1 MSAPIGK
8 LAVRIGH
15 MLWSSRTV
23 AALAMVAMLA
33 ACGQSSDKAGASG
46 QSRQNPDK
54 RKSVDMVDPD
64 MVAAVS
70 SARSSTPISLR
81 FRLSARPVVG
91 TSLQVVVALIPAA
104 DVAIS
109 HIHVSFQPG
118 EGLQLQ
124 SERNLEINDPTAGG
138 VIEQELSVLPQQPG
152 VLSLN
157 ATIVVDL
164 DGGSLARSYS
174 IPLIASDNP
183 GASRSP

>member
-1 MSAPIGK
+1 
-8 LAVRIGH
+8 
-15 MLWSSRTV
+15 
-23 AALAMVAMLA
+23 MVAMLA
-33 ACGQSSDKAGASG
+33 ACGQGGDKAGGSG
-46 QSRQNPDK
+46 QSRQGSDR
-54 RKSVDMVDPD
+54 RKSVDVVDPD

-70 SARSSTPISLR
+70 SARSSSPISLR

-91 TSLQVVVALIPAA
+91 TALQVVVALIPAA

-109 HIHVSFQPG
+109 HIHASFQPG

-124 SERNLEINDPTAGG
+124 TERNLDVNDPTAGG
-138 VIEQELSVLPQQPG
+138 VIEQELTVVAQQPG

-157 ATIVVDL
+157 ATIVLDL
-164 DGGSLARSYS
+164 DGGSLARSYT

>member
-1 MSAPIGK
+1 MKIAQK
-8 LAVRIGH
+8 V
-15 MLWSSRTV
+15 WSSR
-23 AALAMVAMLA
+23 ALATISMAAMLA
-33 ACGQSSDKAGASG
+33 ACGQATNKAGAAG
-46 QSRQNPDK
+46 QSQQQNRDMK
-54 RKSVDMVDPD
+54 LAHKSGDMLDPD

-70 SARSSTPISLR
+70 SAHSSTPIGMK

-91 TSLQVVVALIPAA
+91 TALQVVVALLPAA

-109 HIHVSFQPG
+109 HIHASFQPG

-124 SERNLEINDPTAGG
+124 AERTLDISDPTAGA
-138 VIEQELSVLPQQPG
+138 VIEQELSVVPQQPG

-157 ATIVVDL
+157 ATIVVDM

-183 GASRSP
+183 SQSRSP